1 MMLTIGFVDDDR
13 SLIVDYQTR
22 LKRKNIE
29 LVFAENCTTKEDIVE
44 WILSNN
50 LKCVLI
56 DYKLTSAYNFLGTD
70 LVAYLNTE
78 LPDLPCIILTNYPE
92 EGVNENLVLKYLII
106 DRGILDATDLDGF
119 VQIIKQAINV
129 FDNRLKLH
137 LIQFIELKN
146 KKANHDITAIEEE
159 KYLSLYKIL
168 RAYHEV
174 DDIPVELLKTDT
186 NTKMDDILSKLNLL
200 IINKE

>member
-1 MMLTIGFVDDDR
+1 MLTIGFVDDDR
-13 SLIVDYQTR
+13 SLVEDYQTR

-29 LVFAENCTTKEDIVE
+29 LIFADNCSTKEDIVH

-50 LKCVLI
+50 LKCILI
-56 DYKLTSAYNFLGTD
+56 DYKLTSVYNFLGTD

-92 EGVNENLVLKYLII
+92 EGVNENLVLKDLII
-106 DRGILDATDLDGF
+106 DRSVLDATDLENF
-119 VQIIKQAINV
+119 VQTINQAINV

-137 LIQFIELKN
+137 LSEFIELKD
-146 KKANHDITAIEEE
+146 KKTNHGITAIEEE
-159 KYLSLYKIL
+159 KYLSLYRIL

-174 DDIPVELLKTDT
+174 DDIPIELLKTDAT
-186 NTKMDDILSKLNLL
+186 VKMDDILSKLNLL
-200 IINKE
+200 IDKQ